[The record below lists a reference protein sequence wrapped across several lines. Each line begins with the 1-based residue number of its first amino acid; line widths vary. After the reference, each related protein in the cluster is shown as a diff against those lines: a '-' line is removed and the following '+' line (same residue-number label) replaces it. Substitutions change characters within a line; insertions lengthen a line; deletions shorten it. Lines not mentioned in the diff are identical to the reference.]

1 MSKMSAYDFVPVP
14 KMVGGISAA
23 TSGDEMLAR
32 LKRFVLDVQE
42 KRVMIS
48 KIEVRSF
55 VEPQTIVNT
64 ELTITFTELREADDA
79 IR

>member
-1 MSKMSAYDFVPVP
+1 
-14 KMVGGISAA
+14 MVGGISAA